1 MPWRFPVTVKTILG
15 TFSRALAWCW
25 HQLVWIVATCVLL
38 AAVTVLALR
47 YVVLPNIETYREDIA
62 QSASQAVGLLVT
74 IGNLTADWDGMR
86 PRLNLGDIVVYD
98 RVGRVALTLKRVDGT
113 LSWLS
118 VAWWRPQF
126 HSLDF
131 YEPALD
137 VRRNPAGVIS
147 VAGIEMGGDS
157 KKGGLSDW
165 ILGQRDLE
173 IHNAA
178 IDWTDEQRAAPV
190 LQLRQVSMQLLNRG
204 ERHRFGLK
212 ATPPKAL
219 AGPLDVRGDLVGKSI
234 KQLAEWR
241 GRLYA
246 QVDDTDIAA
255 WRAWVP
261 FPLEFNRGTGAVR
274 AWAVVRNQTLQELT
288 ADVRLSSVRTRLN
301 PDLPEIDLSALEGR
315 VGWKKSPKGIEFT
328 LTQLGLTTA
337 GSLTLKPMDISYK
350 AATDASGTPFS
361 GELKCNAIDLAPVLS
376 LADHLP
382 FDAQMRK
389 DLEALSPQGRLFDTL
404 VKWEGA
410 LPAPAKYSARGR
422 FEGLSVNRLGNLPA
436 LKGVAGVIEAS
447 EKSGTLQIKSGAARL
462 EWPELFKDA
471 IDLES
476 VAGQTSWTR
485 DGKSLQL
492 KFTDIAYANA
502 DLAGTLQ
509 GVYQSVPDQP
519 GIADITGKL
528 TRANARHVMRYMPLP
543 VGRSAR
549 EWMEKAFVAGT
560 SSDVSFKVKGD
571 LRDFPFEGDRG
582 GTFSVN
588 AKVTGGVLHYGDDW
602 PNIEKI
608 DGDLSFRGKRMEMLA
623 RQGAINAV
631 RLSGVKAE
639 IADLAQSRLLVVTG
653 EAEGATPDFLKFIA
667 TTPVA
672 GYIDRFTEGMQGEGQ
687 GKLNLRLELPLQD
700 LAKTR
705 VTGGYQVTANR
716 LVIDAGLPPLEQVTG
731 RLEFSDAG
739 VNVPMA
745 DATFMGGPMVI
756 SGTTQR
762 DGTIN
767 MKLQG
772 RVNPDTLRKDGPPWL
787 SQIRGTAEWTGSV
800 TVRKK
805 AVDIVL
811 ESNLLG
817 LTSALPAPLGK
828 TAGEALPMRFER
840 HFGGQDRDQLV
851 LALGGVLSARMNR
864 RTDSK
869 RTFID
874 RGTVRL
880 GGGTAAEPER
890 DGIYVSGNLR
900 SVNLDTWQRALGT
913 LGMAA
918 SGPGAGTGTGAGDLV
933 YTVAGVDVKVGEL
946 EVFDRKFGEHTII
959 ATRIDAGSSRYTLAG
974 REIDGTADWSSQGR
988 GRLMARLQKLII
1000 PPATAA
1006 SLTAAGRSEQLA
1018 AKEALQLPAL
1028 DVVAENFQM
1037 AGKVLGKLE
1046 LKATQQDRDWR
1057 IEELRLSNADS
1068 ILTADGVWQSW
1079 LTNPRTQVN
1088 VKWNVL
1094 DVGKTLA
1101 RLGYV
1106 DGVNRGM
1113 AEIGGNFSWNGGPQ
1127 QIDYPSLSGKFAVHA
1142 VKGQFAKMEPGLG
1155 KLLGI
1160 ISLQSLPRRLTLDF
1174 RDVFSDGFAFD
1185 EIVSEVNV
1193 DRGIAASE
1201 KFLITGPSAK
1211 VLMGGTVDLNRE
1223 TQNLQV
1229 RVSPSISD
1237 SASIA
1242 TAILGGPIPALVLF
1256 VVSKLAKDPLDNL
1269 VAFRYTVTGG
1279 WADPVVTRVTPP
1291 ARAST
1296 PPTE

>member
-1 MPWRFPVTVKTILG
+1 M
-15 TFSRALAWCW
+15 
-25 HQLVWIVATCVLL
+25 ATCVLV
-38 AAVTVLALR
+38 AAITVLALR
-47 YVVLPNIETYREDIA
+47 YFVLPNIESYREDIA
-62 QSASQAVGLLVT
+62 QSVSKTAGQLVT
-74 IGNLTADWDGMR
+74 IGRLTADWDGMR
-86 PRLNLGDIVVYD
+86 PRLNLGNVVVYD
-98 RVGRVALTLKRVDGT
+98 RVGRPALTLQRIDGT

-118 VAWWRPQF
+118 AVAFKPLF
-126 HSLDF
+126 HSLDL

-147 VAGIEMGGDS
+147 VAGIEMGGES
-157 KKGGLSDW
+157 KEGGLSDW
-165 ILGQRDLE
+165 ILSQRDIE

-212 ATPPKAL
+212 AVPPKAV

-234 KQLAEWR
+234 KQLAGWR
-241 GRLYA
+241 GRMYA
-246 QVDDTDIAA
+246 QLDAADIAA

-261 FPLEFNRGTGAVR
+261 FPVEFNRGTGSVR
-274 AWAVVRNQTLQELT
+274 AWAVVRDQTLQELT
-288 ADVRLSSVRTRLN
+288 ADLSLANVRTRLGK
-301 PDLPEIDLSALEGR
+301 DLPEIDLPALNGR
-315 VGWKKSPKGIEFT
+315 AAWKKMPKSIEFT
-328 LTQLGLTTA
+328 MTQLGLTTA
-337 GSLTLKPMDISYK
+337 GNLVLKPMDISYK
-350 AATDASGTPFS
+350 AATDANGTPLT
-361 GELKCNAIDLAPVLS
+361 GEIKCNALDLAPVLS

-382 FDAQMRK
+382 IEAEVRK
-389 DLEALSPQGRLFDTL
+389 HIEALSPQGRLFDTV

-410 LPAPAKYSARGR
+410 LPAPAKYNARGR
-422 FEGLSVNRLGNLPA
+422 FENLVMTRHGSLPGV
-436 LKGVAGVIEAS
+436 KGVNGTIDAG
-447 EKSGTLQIKSGAARL
+447 EKGGTVQIKSGSMKL
-462 EWPELFKDA
+462 ELPDFFKQP

-476 VAGQTSWTR
+476 VSGQTTWTR
-485 DGKSLQL
+485 DTRGLQL
-492 KFTDIAYANA
+492 KLTDVAYANA

-509 GVYQSVPDQP
+509 GAYQSVPDQP
-519 GIADITGKL
+519 GIADFTGRL
-528 TRANARHVMRYMPLP
+528 TRADARRVMRYMPLP
-543 VGRSAR
+543 VAPGAR

-560 SSDVSFKVKGD
+560 SNDVNFKVKGD
-571 LRDFPFEGDRG
+571 LRNFPFEGDRG

-588 AKVTGGVLHYGDDW
+588 ARVNGGVLHYGDEW
-602 PNIEKI
+602 PNIQHI
-608 DGDLSFRGKRMEMLA
+608 DGDLSFRGRSMQILA
-623 RQGAINAV
+623 RQATINTV

-639 IADLAQSRLLVVTG
+639 IADMAQSRLLVVTG
-653 EAEGATPDFLKFIA
+653 DAEGATPDFLKFIA
-667 TTPVA
+667 TTPVI

-687 GKLNLRLELPLQD
+687 GKLNLRMELPLQD
-700 LAKTR
+700 LTKTR

-716 LVIDAGLPPLEQVTG
+716 LVIDAGMPPLEHVTG
-731 RLEFSDAG
+731 KLEFSDAG

-745 DATFMGGPMVI
+745 DAQFMGGPMTI
-756 SGTTQR
+756 TGTTQR

-772 RVNPDTLRKDGPPWL
+772 RVNPDTLRKDGPQWL
-787 SQIRGTAEWTGSV
+787 SQIRGITDWTGSI

-805 AVDIVL
+805 AVGLVL

-817 LTSALPAPLGK
+817 ITSTLPAPLGK
-828 TAGEALPMRFER
+828 TAGEALQMHFER
-840 HFGGQDRDQLV
+840 HFSSHERDQV
-851 LALGGVLSARMNR
+851 ALTLGATLSARMNR
-864 RTDSK
+864 RTDGK

-880 GGGTAAEPER
+880 GGGAAAEPER

-900 SVNLDTWQRALGT
+900 SLNIDTWQKMLGT
-913 LGMAA
+913 MGMA
-918 SGPGAGTGTGAGDLV
+918 GPGAAAGAGDLV
-933 YTVAGVDVKVGEL
+933 YTLAGLDVRVGEL
-946 EVFDRKFGEHTII
+946 EVFDRKFGEHTI
-959 ATRIDAGSSRYTLAG
+959 ASTRVDAGTTRYTLSG
-974 REIDGTADWSSQGR
+974 RELEGIADWNSQGR

-1000 PPATAA
+1000 PPATTA
-1006 SLTAAGRSEQLA
+1006 SLSAAARNEQLA
-1018 AKEALQLPAL
+1018 AKEAQQLPAL
-1028 DVVAENFQM
+1028 DVVADNFQM
-1037 AGKVLGKLE
+1037 GGKVLGKLE
-1046 LKATQQDRDWR
+1046 LKAIQQDRDWR

-1068 ILTADGVWQSW
+1068 ILTADGIWQSW

-1101 RLGYV
+1101 RLGYI

-1113 AEIGGNFSWNGGPQ
+1113 AELGGNFSWNGGPQ
-1127 QIDYPSLSGKFAVHA
+1127 QIDYPSLSGKFAIHA
-1142 VKGQFAKMEPGLG
+1142 VKGQFVKMEPGIG

-1160 ISLQSLPRRLTLDF
+1160 ISLQSIPRRLKLDF

-1193 DRGIAASE
+1193 ERGIAGSE

-1211 VLMGGTVDLNRE
+1211 VLLGGTVDLNRE

-1237 SASIA
+1237 GASIA

-1279 WADPVVTRVTPP
+1279 WADPLVTKVVAPVRP
-1291 ARAST
+1291 ST
-1296 PPTE
+1296 PATE

>member
-1 MPWRFPVTVKTILG
+1 MTIKAIFG
-15 TFSRALAWCW
+15 GCTRVLAWCW

-38 AAVTVLALR
+38 AAITVLALR
-47 YVVLPNIETYREDIA
+47 YFVLPNIDSYREEIA
-62 QSASQAVGLLVT
+62 QSVSKAVGQRVT
-74 IGNLTADWDGMR
+74 IGQLTADWDGMR
-86 PRLNLGDIVVYD
+86 PRLYLGNIVVHD
-98 RVGRVALTLKRVDGT
+98 KTGRPALTLQRADGT
-113 LSWLS
+113 VSWLS
-118 VAWWRPQF
+118 IVMWRPQF

-137 VRRNPAGVIS
+137 IRRNQAGVIS
-147 VAGIEMGGDS
+147 VAGIDMGGDS
-157 KKGGLSDW
+157 KEGGLSDW

-212 ATPPKAL
+212 AIPPKGV
-219 AGPLDVRGDLVGKSI
+219 AGPLDVRGDMVGKSI
-234 KQLAEWR
+234 KQLTGWR

-246 QVDDTDIAA
+246 QLDYTDIAA
-255 WRAWVP
+255 WRTWIP
-261 FPLEFNRGTGAVR
+261 FPVEINRGTGAVR
-274 AWAVVRNQTLQELT
+274 AWAVVRDQTLQELT
-288 ADVRLSSVRTRLN
+288 ADVTLSNVRTRLGK
-301 PDLPEIDLSALEGR
+301 DLPEIDLSALNGR
-315 VGWKKSPKGIEFT
+315 VGWKKMPKGIEFSM
-328 LTQLGLTTA
+328 TQLGLTTA
-337 GSLTLKPMDISYK
+337 GNLTLKPMDISYK
-350 AATDASGTPFS
+350 ATMDASGTPVS
-361 GELKCNAIDLAPVLS
+361 GEIKCNALDLAPVLS

-382 FDAQMRK
+382 FDADVRK
-389 DLEALSPQGRLFDTL
+389 RLEALSPRGRLFDAV
-404 VKWEGA
+404 VKWDGA
-410 LPAPAKYSARGR
+410 LPVPAKYDARGR
-422 FEGLSVNRLGNLPA
+422 FEGLTVNRVGALPG
-436 LKGVAGVIEAS
+436 LKGVAGLLEATD
-447 EKSGTLQIKSGAARL
+447 KSGTLKITSGAAKL
-462 EWPELFKDA
+462 ELPDLFKEA
-471 IDLES
+471 IDLDNL
-476 VAGQTSWTR
+476 AGQASWTR
-485 DGKSLQL
+485 DAKGVLL
-492 KFTDIAYANA
+492 KFTDIVYANA
-502 DLAGTLQ
+502 DMAGTLQ
-509 GVYQSVPDQP
+509 GVYQTVADQP
-519 GIADITGKL
+519 GIADISGKL
-528 TRANARHVMRYMPLP
+528 TRADARHLMRYMPLP
-543 VGRSAR
+543 VARGAR

-560 SSDVSFKVKGD
+560 SNDVSFRVKGD
-571 LRDFPFEGDRG
+571 LRDFPFEGDKV

-602 PNIEKI
+602 PNILQI
-608 DGDLSFRGKRMEMLA
+608 DGDLAFRGKRMEILA
-623 RQGAINAV
+623 RHGTINNV

-639 IADLAQSRLLVVTG
+639 IADMAQSRLLVVTG

-672 GYIDRFTEGMQGEGQ
+672 GYIDRFTEGIQGEGQ

-700 LAKTR
+700 LSKTR
-705 VTGGYQVTANR
+705 VAGGYQVAANR
-716 LVIDAGLPPLEQVTG
+716 LVIDASLPPLEQVTG

-745 DATFMGGPMVI
+745 DAIFMGGPMVI
-756 SGTTQR
+756 AATTQR

-772 RVNPDTLRKDGPPWL
+772 RVNPDTLRKDGPQWL
-787 SQIRGTAEWTGSV
+787 SQMRGTAEWTGAL
-800 TVRKK
+800 TIRKK
-805 AVDIVL
+805 NVELVL

-817 LTSALPAPLGK
+817 LTSTLPAPLSK

-840 HFGGQDRDQLV
+840 HFSNQDRDQV
-851 LALGGVLSARMNR
+851 LLTLGGVLSARMHR
-864 RTDSK
+864 RTDGK

-880 GGGTAAEPER
+880 GGGVAPEPER

-900 SVNLDTWQRALGT
+900 SLNLDTWQRALGS

-918 SGPGAGTGTGAGDLV
+918 SAPGAATGPGDIV
-933 YTVAGVDVKVGEL
+933 YTLVGLDVKVGEL
-946 EVFDRKFGEHTII
+946 EVFDRKFGEHAI
-959 ATRIDAGSSRYTLAG
+959 ASTRIDAATTRYTLAG
-974 REIDGTADWSSQGR
+974 QEIEGTADWNAQGR

-1006 SLTAAGRSEQLA
+1006 PLSTVARSEQLA

-1028 DVVAENFQM
+1028 DLVAENFHM
-1037 AGKVLGKLE
+1037 SGKALGKLE
-1046 LKATQQDRDWR
+1046 LKATQQERDWR
-1057 IEELRLSNADS
+1057 IDELRLSNADS
-1068 ILTADGVWQSW
+1068 ILTVDGVWQSW

-1094 DVGKTLA
+1094 DVGKTLT
-1101 RLGYV
+1101 RLGYI

-1160 ISLQSLPRRLTLDF
+1160 ISLQSIPRRLTLDF

-1185 EIVSEVNV
+1185 EIISEVNV

-1229 RVSPSISD
+1229 RVSPHISD
-1237 SASIA
+1237 GASIA

-1269 VAFRYTVTGG
+1269 LAFRYTVTGA
-1279 WADPVVTRVTPP
+1279 WADPVVTKVTPP
-1291 ARAST
+1291 ART
-1296 PPTE
+1296 PQSE